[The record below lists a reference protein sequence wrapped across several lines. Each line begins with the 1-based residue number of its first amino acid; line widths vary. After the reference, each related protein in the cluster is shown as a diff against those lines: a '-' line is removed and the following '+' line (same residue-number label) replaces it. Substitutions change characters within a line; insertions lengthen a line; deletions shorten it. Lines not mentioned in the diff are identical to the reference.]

1 MQWVQRKWKCGTN
14 VSKMVENLL
23 KAIHVLEGL
32 QQAEHLRMLN
42 VYGLH
47 STKINNWQRNRSW
60 YEDPKNYCIQEFDAG
75 MKRVVAKFI
84 PPLLLPEQKEHHAT
98 VANDLIQ
105 TATSEPDFLKNA
117 ITGDKLWSTALIQKR
132 RPSHPNGSCL
142 ILHNWRRRGRI
153 TARSKPC

>member
-105 TATSEPDFLKNA
+105 TATSEPDFLKKI
-117 ITGDKLWSTALIQKR
+117 ITGDELWVYGYDLETKAQLSREKSPGSPHQKKD
-132 RPSHPNGSCL
+132 NKV
-142 ILHNWRRRGRI
+142 
-153 TARSKPC
+153 TARLRPC